1 MFNTEGAK
9 RFLGE
14 KIFNQALNYLEKDPV
29 NNLNKIFD
37 LLTKAPLA
45 ARHKSQLKGVKE
57 VFNNNPAVKQYI
69 ERIFANTDME
79 IAKVLA
85 MNFFINAT
93 FIGVPKQVQLAEE
106 LGYSVPFTI
115 LIDPTSRC
123 NLNCE
128 GCWAGKYE
136 KHNSLSFEDVD
147 RLITEGK
154 ELGMYF
160 IVMSGG
166 EPFLWPHLFE
176 LCEKHNDVAFM
187 IYTNGTLIDKEV
199 ARKMRKVKNMS
210 PAISLE
216 GKKENTDSRRGEG
229 TYDKIMKAM
238 DNLREEGVPFGFSL
252 TVTRQNCEE
261 VFSDDFMDTMIDKG
275 VLYGWSFHYIPIGS
289 SPDFSKMIT
298 PEQRRELVD
307 RVNQIRTQKPI
318 QVADFWNDGHITG
331 GCIAGGRRYF
341 HITASGHVEPCAFV
355 HFYRD
360 NIEGKSLKQILQTP
374 IFKAYQ
380 KRQPFSENLYRP
392 CPLIDNPAALH
403 EIVEEAEAVPTHEGA
418 DAILTG
424 EEAKKMEEIAAAW
437 EREAERIKQ
446 TS

>member
-79 IAKVLA
+79 VAKVLA

-199 ARKMRKVKNMS
+199 AKKMRKVKNMS